1 MSLQR
6 ADAPDPYDFLPPVP
20 SFTVT
25 SEDMRDGAP
34 LTIERVYAG
43 AGGKNESPHLSWSG
57 APEGTRG
64 YAVTRLD
71 PDAPTGTGA
80 WHWLLVNLSA
90 SVTELPRG
98 TGSRAEPPV
107 GGFHIRNDLGG
118 FGYDGAHR
126 RPATSRTATCS
137 WSRPGHRR
145 ARGHPGNQCSVRRLP
160 HHRAYPG
167 QSDPHTNLP
176 ALTWHVEHC

>member
-6 ADAPDPYDFLPPVP
+6 ADAPHPYDFLPPVP

-25 SEDMRDGAP
+25 SEDMRDGAL
-34 LTIERVYAG
+34 LTIEHVYAG
-43 AGGKNESPHLSWSG
+43 AGGKNESPQLSWSG

-64 YAVTRLD
+64 YAVTCLD

-107 GGFHIRNDLGG
+107 GGFHVRNDLGK
-118 FGYDGAHR
+118 FGYDGAAPPPGDKSHR
-126 RPATSRTATCS
+126 YLFVVHALDTAVLEVTQETSAAFVGFHIT
-137 WSRPGHRR
+137 GHTMAR
-145 ARGHPGNQCSVRRLP
+145 AI
-160 HHRAYPG
+160 
-167 QSDPHTNLP
+167 
-176 ALTWHVEHC
+176 LTPTYQH